1 MSTTV
6 AATPA
11 RSKTSPRSGTPIHI
25 RALKRQKDLI
35 DSASGMLGKT
45 RSEFMLEAACRE
57 AEEVILDQSMIRMD
71 SKEYK
76 AFIAQLDAPPQPK
89 PGLAKLFS
97 VRSPWER

>member
-57 AEEVILDQSMIRMD
+57 AEEVILDQRMIQME

-76 AFIAQLDAPPQPK
+76 AFVAQLEAPPQPK

-97 VRSPWER
+97 GRSPWER

>member
-1 MSTTV
+1 MSATV
-6 AATPA
+6 TATLA
-11 RSKTSPRSGTPIHI
+11 RPKSTPRSGTPIHI

-35 DSASGMLGKT
+35 DSASTLLGKT

-57 AEEVILDQSMIRMD
+57 AEEVILDQGMIRMD

-76 AFIAQLDAPPQPK
+76 AFVAQLDAPPQPR

>member
-11 RSKTSPRSGTPIHI
+11 RSKSTPRSGTPIHI

-35 DSASGMLGKT
+35 DSAAALLGKT
-45 RSEFMLEAACRE
+45 RSDFMLEAACLE
-57 AEEVILDQSMIRMD
+57 AESVILDQRMIHME
-71 SKEYK
+71 SKEFK
-76 AFIAQLDAPPQPK
+76 AFVAQLDAPPQPR

>member
-76 AFIAQLDAPPQPK
+76 AFIAQLDAPPQPR